1 MAEPGFSGD
10 EYISAGELEKFGYCP
25 LSWWYSRLGAT
36 ETDKKALEGGVR
48 DHQEIDRQL
57 ELITKY
63 EEASREAETTVAAFS
78 IVATGI
84 AIASLMVSLFV
95 TAEWSLV
102 TVSLALLWL
111 LAASM
116 FLYVSLKNTE
126 RAIKTRRIQGFS
138 KGDVV
143 NVGAAADG
151 SEEVMV
157 SKEYRLR
164 GLPDIVMRE
173 RDDLIPVEVKTG
185 RVPRGPLF
193 SHILQLAA
201 YCLLIEER
209 QGRPPPYGILQYGKH
224 VRHEIDYND
233 ELKWIL
239 INKLEEMRHILRT
252 GEAHRNHYRAGKC
265 ASCSRREGCSER
277 LA

>member
-1 MAEPGFSGD
+1 M
-10 EYISAGELEKFGYCP
+10 
-25 LSWWYSRLGAT
+25 
-36 ETDKKALEGGVR
+36 DKDALVKGTKG
-48 DHQEIDRQL
+48 HKEIDEQL
-57 ELITKY
+57 ELIVKY
-63 EEASREAETTVAAFS
+63 EYMSREAETTVAAFS

-84 AIASLMVSLFV
+84 ALVSLVISLFV
-95 TAEWSLV
+95 TAEWSMA
-102 TVSLALLWL
+102 TISLALLWL

-116 FLYVSLKNTE
+116 FLFVSLKNTE
-126 RAIKTRRIQGFS
+126 RAIKTRRMGGFS
-138 KGDVV
+138 RGDVV
-143 NVGAAADG
+143 DVGAAADG
-151 SEEVMV
+151 SENVMV
-157 SKEYRLR
+157 SESYRLR
-164 GLPDIVMRE
+164 GLPDIIMRE
-173 RDDLIPVEVKTG
+173 EDDLIPVEVKTG

-239 INKLEEMRHILRT
+239 INKLKEMRHILDS
-252 GEAHRNHYRAGKC
+252 GEAHRNHHRAGKC